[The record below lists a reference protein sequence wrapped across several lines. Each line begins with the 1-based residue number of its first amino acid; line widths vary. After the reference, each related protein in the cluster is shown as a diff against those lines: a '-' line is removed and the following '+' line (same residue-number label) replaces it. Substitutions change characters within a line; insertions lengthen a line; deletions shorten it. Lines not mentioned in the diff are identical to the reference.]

1 MGDDDA
7 SATFHSTIKRLLNYL
22 LALLVQSGRRF
33 VQDENL
39 RVLNEGTG
47 NGHSLLLSTRE
58 LRALQAAYLLE
69 ARVQLLLELSH
80 FSSVD
85 QLIKHG
91 AILLLDALTTIQAD
105 VALEV
110 LFGSRAQD
118 ALLVLLTEVF
128 TDGVAVELTLVHLEG
143 QAHLSFLLSCQ
154 LVIILVEVGADTL
167 GLRLEQEGTQDG
179 LPRHI

>member
-1 MGDDDA
+1 M
-7 SATFHSTIKRLLNYL
+7 
-22 LALLVQSGRRF
+22 
-33 VQDENL
+33 
-39 RVLNEGTG
+39 
-47 NGHSLLLSTRE
+47 
-58 LRALQAAYLLE
+58 
-69 ARVQLLLELSH
+69 QLLLELSH

-110 LFGSRAQD
+110 LFGSSAQD
-118 ALLVLLTEVF
+118 ALLVLLTEVLI
-128 TDGVAVELTLVHLEG
+128 DGVAVELALVHLEG

-154 LVIILVEVGADTL
+154 LVVILVEAGADSL
-167 GLRLEQEGTQDG
+167 GLGLEQEGSQDC